1 MSDESHAR
9 APRSGVDRTPNALYL
24 AVVVSL
30 AAFLLLAILLPAP
43 IEAYR
48 SSAVVEQQLRL
59 ANDEVG
65 DLRLLDAA
73 SARAIA
79 RDVFATRI
87 SGGGSPRFDD
97 VVRLQLERFTPY
109 QARLTIEVS
118 DRYADHSQQ
127 ICQSIAAAIIDGQ
140 PASYIPNLE
149 ALRSQRSDV
158 DQRLALVRESK
169 RALEE
174 DLALLQRDHLAEY
187 STAVAR
193 TENATRRARA
203 AAVAE
208 VVTPS
213 HEQRQLEA
221 EIQQLMDE
229 RRELVATRTD
239 RHPQVKQIDELLQE
253 MSRRLSDL
261 AIANVPTPEA
271 ASRGVVPDAALAG
284 ELWQLQENYRRR
296 TEQAFDAIASAA
308 RREQD
313 LLVEAARLQVTPL
326 PIAVETKLS
335 QPAEVVERIGGR
347 PSSRRLSWHLA
358 ASLAAGAVAYVLLR
372 WSTANRTL
380 SSPDD
385 VQQQLDLP
393 VVSLLH
399 AGSVTSRPKRERNL
413 RRSILAAEGVLVV
426 LAVSVSLLLAS
437 QSSLT
442 TPVSSD
448 PFGSVAEALDR
459 SFSTTESSAI
469 RRR

>member
-1 MSDESHAR
+1 
-9 APRSGVDRTPNALYL
+9 
-24 AVVVSL
+24 
-30 AAFLLLAILLPAP
+30 
-43 IEAYR
+43 
-48 SSAVVEQQLRL
+48 
-59 ANDEVG
+59 
-65 DLRLLDAA
+65 
-73 SARAIA
+73 
-79 RDVFATRI
+79 
-87 SGGGSPRFDD
+87 
-97 VVRLQLERFTPY
+97 
-109 QARLTIEVS
+109 
-118 DRYADHSQQ
+118 
-127 ICQSIAAAIIDGQ
+127 
-140 PASYIPNLE
+140 
-149 ALRSQRSDV
+149 
-158 DQRLALVRESK
+158 
-169 RALEE
+169 
-174 DLALLQRDHLAEY
+174 
-187 STAVAR
+187 
-193 TENATRRARA
+193 
-203 AAVAE
+203 
-208 VVTPS
+208 
-213 HEQRQLEA
+213 
-221 EIQQLMDE
+221 
-229 RRELVATRTD
+229 
-239 RHPQVKQIDELLQE
+239 
-253 MSRRLSDL
+253 
-261 AIANVPTPEA
+261 
-271 ASRGVVPDAALAG
+271 
-284 ELWQLQENYRRR
+284 
-296 TEQAFDAIASAA
+296 
-308 RREQD
+308 
-313 LLVEAARLQVTPL
+313 VTPL